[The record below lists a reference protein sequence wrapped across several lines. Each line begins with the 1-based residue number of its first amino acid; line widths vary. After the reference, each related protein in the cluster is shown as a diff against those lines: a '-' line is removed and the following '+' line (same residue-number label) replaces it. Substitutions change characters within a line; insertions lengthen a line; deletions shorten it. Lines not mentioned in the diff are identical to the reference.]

1 MADATAPASRSF
13 SLQPA
18 GEADGG
24 DLWVALHANDFGA
37 DAVNMV
43 RANITFDPAVVTVV
57 SFSSADSW
65 MEKFGY
71 QSTFSVTKSGAMPF
85 QIAATAAMAARPT
98 ARSVRDQRDDW
109 SKVMVRNGAK
119 PSKIRV
125 DMQSTSAGGSGSGTI
140 LRLRIRKVA
149 PGSSRLDFS
158 DSKAYDSGYNDSL
171 KTTHGGML
179 VVK

>member
-71 QSTFSVTKSGAMPF
+71 QSTFSVTKSGANL
-85 QIAATAAMAARPT
+85 I
-98 ARSVRDQRDDW
+98 
-109 SKVMVRNGAK
+109 
-119 PSKIRV
+119 KIRV

-140 LRLRIRKVA
+140 LRLRLRKVA

-158 DSKAYDSGYNDSL
+158 DAKAYDSGYNDSL
-171 KTTHGGML
+171 KATHGGTL